1 MIELDQFCRTQF
13 SIFHLDP
20 INPLYEQQFVLSSF
34 KSQSGEGVHNFEYES
49 EKVVSNKFLLTDFR
63 LSSVIDMKMVS
74 FLLRK
79 VTSLTNNHDLGND
92 IRAGHL
98 LMPFFEKNISGSP

>member
-1 MIELDQFCRTQF
+1 MIELDLFCRTQF
-13 SIFHLDP
+13 SIFHMDP
-20 INPLYEQQFVLSSF
+20 ISPLCDQLFVISRF
-34 KSQSGEGVHNFEYES
+34 KSQSRQPKPNFEYES